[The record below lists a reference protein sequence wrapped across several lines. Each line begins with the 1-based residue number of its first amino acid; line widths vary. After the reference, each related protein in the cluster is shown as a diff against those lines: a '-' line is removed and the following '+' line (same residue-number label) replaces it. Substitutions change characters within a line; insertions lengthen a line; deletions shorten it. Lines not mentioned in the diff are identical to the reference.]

1 MNIAELKGIL
11 KGEVSEKEEDLLKA
25 STDASIFTLR
35 PQLVVRPENSE
46 DVKRLV
52 KFVAAAKP
60 ADPTLSITARSA
72 GTCMSG
78 GPLNDSIIMEMTPHF
93 NKVIEV
99 SDGFATAEP
108 GVYYRDFE
116 AETMK
121 TNQLMPSYPAS
132 RELCTVGGM
141 VANNAGGEKSLSYG
155 KTEQYVRELSV
166 VLSDGEEYSFHALS
180 PEELQEKMKLDTF
193 EGKVYREMYDLL
205 ERNYDLIHAAKP
217 NVSKNSAGYF
227 LWNVWDRK
235 VFDLTKLFVGSQ
247 GTLGLVTKLTFRL
260 VKKQQHSELVVMF
273 LKDLKILGDLVD
285 TITPYRPE
293 SLESYDD
300 NTLKLAV
307 KFFPQM
313 LKRMKGNIFTLGWKF
328 IPEAWMALTGG
339 TPKLI
344 LIAEFTG
351 ATEEE
356 IRAKMI
362 GVEKVVRA
370 KFGIRTHLTKNFKET
385 QKYWTVRRESF
396 SLLREHIR
404 GRHTAPFID
413 DIVVRPNDLP
423 EFLPRLNAI
432 LEPYRKYL
440 LYTIAGHAGD
450 GNFHIIPL
458 MDFKNEE
465 ARNCIIEIS
474 NKVYSLVA
482 EYKGSITGE
491 HNDGFIRTPYLEQM
505 YGPRIIEL
513 FRKTKDIFD
522 PQRIFNPH
530 KKVDGDIKYILQY
543 MKKD

>member
-1 MNIAELKGIL
+1 MNIAELKNIL
-11 KGEVSEKEEDLLKA
+11 KGEVSEKEEDILGA

-35 PQLVVRPENSE
+35 PQLVVRPADSE

-93 NKVIEV
+93 NKIIEV

-116 AETMK
+116 TETMK

-132 RELCTVGGM
+132 REICTVGGM
-141 VANNAGGEKSLSYG
+141 VSNNAGGEKSLSYG

-193 EGKVYREMYDLL
+193 EGKIYREMYDLL

-260 VKKQQHSELVVMF
+260 VKKQPHSELLVMF

-285 TITPYRPE
+285 TIVPYRPE

-351 ATEEE
+351 TTEEE

-370 KFGIRTHLTKNFKET
+370 KFGIRTHLTRNFSET

-423 EFLPRLNAI
+423 EFLPKLNAI

-513 FRKTKDIFD
+513 FRKTKDVFD